1 VDDVVIRP
9 LTVDDDME
17 AQLDLGQRAF
27 GVYSAGQRAG
37 WAYVAGLRAGQ
48 GLFLGAFVGGVPAG
62 AAMIHDLRQWWLGR
76 AISCAGVASVK
87 VAPEYRGG
95 GIGRRLMT
103 ALLDAVADRGYPL
116 SALYP
121 ATMPIYRSLGWELAG
136 GKYEATI
143 PARSLRTFVPP
154 DAAALAGGAVA
165 GGAVAGGAL
174 AGGAQ
179 AGGAGVGGPHAAV
192 PEIRRA
198 GPDDAAEVIAVI
210 GRAHQAARDA
220 GPLTWDEGP
229 TGQWLSRP
237 DLYSYLAGDD
247 GFAAYRWGGDG
258 HANLLVE
265 RVHAATPQALRAV
278 WSVIAS
284 HSSVARTVT
293 ALTAPND
300 PFWWLT
306 AERDATIA
314 KRSMWMLRVVDGP
327 AAIAARGFP
336 PAVSVSVPVE
346 IHDRARPANS
356 GHWQLTVADGKGALT
371 ENGAVSSD
379 EPGASALARAG
390 SRARS
395 GGGAVPLTVGARGL
409 AALYAGTPVATLR
422 LSGLA
427 SGGTPDDDAA
437 LDAAFAATP
446 YMVDDF

>member
-1 VDDVVIRP
+1 MDDVVIRP

-27 GVYSAGQRAG
+27 GSYSAGQRAG
-37 WAYVAGLRAGQ
+37 WSYVAGLRAGQ
-48 GLFLGAFVGGVPAG
+48 GLFIGAFVGGVPAG

-76 AISCAGVASVK
+76 AIPCAGVASVK

-143 PARSLRTFVPP
+143 PARSLRTFIPA
-154 DAAALAGGAVA
+154 DAAAQ
-165 GGAVAGGAL
+165 AGGAL
-174 AGGAQ
+174 AGGGGAF
-179 AGGAGVGGPHAAV
+179 GAGVGGAQAAV

-198 GPDDAAEVIAVI
+198 GQDAAAEVIAVI
-210 GRAHQAARDA
+210 GRAHQDARDA

-229 TGQWLSRP
+229 AGQWLSRR

-247 GFAAYRWGGDG
+247 GFAAYRWSGEG

-265 RVHAATPQALRAV
+265 RVHAATPESLRAL

-284 HSSVARTVT
+284 NSSVARTVT

-306 AERDATIA
+306 AERDATIT

-356 GHWQLTVADGKGALT
+356 GRWQLTVADGKGALI
-371 ENGAVSSD
+371 ENGPVSSG
-379 EPGASALARAG
+379 EPSASAL
-390 SRARS
+390 
-395 GGGAVPLTVGARGL
+395 PLTVGARGL

-427 SGGTPDDDAA
+427 AGGAPDDDAA

>member
-1 VDDVVIRP
+1 VTDVVIRAI
-9 LTVDDDME
+9 TGDDDMA

-27 GVYSAGQRAG
+27 GVYSAGQRAS
-37 WAYVAGLRAGQ
+37 WSYVAGLRAGQ
-48 GLFLGAFVGGVPAG
+48 GLFLGAFAGGEPAG

-76 AISCAGVASVK
+76 AVPVAGIASVK

-103 ALLDAVADRGYPL
+103 AVLDAVADRGYPL

-136 GKYEATI
+136 GKYQATV
-143 PARSLRTFVPP
+143 PARSLRTLIAP
-154 DAAALAGGAVA
+154 DSAASPGAADAGE
-165 GGAVAGGAL
+165 
-174 AGGAQ
+174 
-179 AGGAGVGGPHAAV
+179 AGVGDAGAGRGRTSPAQV
-192 PEIRRA
+192 RRA

-210 GRAHQAARDA
+210 GRAHRAARDA

-229 TGQWLSRP
+229 TRQWLSRP

-247 GFAAYRWGGDG
+247 GYAAYRWDGDG

-265 RVHAATPQALRAV
+265 RVHAVTRESLRAL

-306 AERDATIA
+306 AERDATIS
-314 KRSMWMLRVVDGP
+314 KRSMWMLRVVDAP

-336 PAVSVSVPVE
+336 PGVCVSVPLEV
-346 IHDRARPANS
+346 HDQARPANS
-356 GHWQLTVADGKGALT
+356 GRWQLTVADGKGALVSA
-371 ENGAVSSD
+371 GAAGPAAG
-379 EPGASALARAG
+379 PGG
-390 SRARS
+390 V
-395 GGGAVPLTVGARGL
+395 AVPFTIGARGL
-409 AALYAGTPVATLR
+409 AALYGGTPVGTLR
-422 LSGLA
+422 LAGLA

-437 LDAAFAATP
+437 LDAAFAATA